1 MDTSSYTKLSDIP
14 VIVANARSSFNS
26 KVSLPLSWR
35 IEQLKGLRKFML
47 DNMEEIFLCIKNDLG
62 RSKTEALI
70 GEHLLCVTECD
81 DAIANLSSWASI
93 RHVETN
99 LANLPAGSSI
109 QYQPKGV
116 VLVASPWNFP
126 FMLSI
131 CTVIP
136 ALAAGNIVILKPSEV
151 SEHSSRFL
159 ASALPR
165 YLDPRAVSF
174 VLGGVAETSLLLKER
189 FDHIIFTGSPSVGKI
204 FMRAAADH
212 LTPCTLELGG
222 KNPVIVDASANLD
235 LAAKSIIWGRCL
247 NTGQQCL
254 SPEYILVDKKVE
266 QELLI
271 KMMAAIT
278 SFYGENVEE
287 SPDLGR
293 IINDSHFKRVK
304 NLLKDHG
311 GKVITGG
318 EMNASTRFCSP
329 TIITNPSQDSL
340 LMNDECFAPILA
352 VIGVDSVKEG
362 VEKWINT
369 REKPLALY
377 LFSSSSKVID
387 WVKKNTTSG
396 GLTVNHCVVH
406 ITNGRLPFGGI
417 GNSGMGSYHGEIGF
431 QELSHKRSTIEFSSI
446 IPNIPLFAVKPPFSG
461 KFSILKMLL
470 YLPGFLPSPGIKNIL
485 IVGLSCACG
494 VLVAKLYNKF

>member
-1 MDTSSYTKLSDIP
+1 MEFTKVSDIP
-14 VIVANARSSFNS
+14 VIISNARSTFNS
-26 KVSLPLSWR
+26 GLSLTISWR
-35 IEQLKGLRKFML
+35 IAQLKGLRKFML
-47 DNMEEIFLCIKNDLG
+47 ENMDEILLCLKKDLG

-70 GEHLLCVTECD
+70 GEHLLCVSECD
-81 DAIANLSSWASI
+81 DAIANLSSWASA
-93 RHVETN
+93 RSVETN
-99 LANLPAGSSI
+99 LVNLPASSSI

-136 ALAAGNIVILKPSEV
+136 ALAAGNIVVLKPSEV
-151 SEHSSRFL
+151 SENSSRFL
-159 ASALPR
+159 ATTLSR

-174 VLGGVAETSLLLKER
+174 VLGGVSETSVLLKER
-189 FDHIIFTGSPSVGKI
+189 FDHIIFTGSPAVGKI
-204 FMRAAADH
+204 FMRAAAEH

-254 SPEYILVDKKVE
+254 SPEYVLVEKKVE
-266 QELLI
+266 SALLE
-271 KMMAAIT
+271 KMKEAIV
-278 SFYGENVEE
+278 SFYGNNVAE

-311 GKVITGG
+311 GKIVTGG
-318 EMNASTRFCSP
+318 EMDASTRFVAP
-329 TIITNPSQDSL
+329 TIISNPSQDSI
-340 LMNDECFAPILA
+340 LMSDECFGPILA
-352 VIGVDSVKEG
+352 VIGVDSVKDG
-362 VEKWINT
+362 VAQWIQP

-377 LFSSSSKVID
+377 VFSKSSSVID

-406 ITNGRLPFGGI
+406 ITNGRLPFGGV
-417 GNSGMGSYHGEIGF
+417 GNSGMGAYHGEIGF
-431 QELSHKRSTIEFSSI
+431 QELSHKRSTIEFSSL
-446 IPNIPLFAVKPPFSG
+446 IPNIPLFAVKPPFAG
-461 KFSILKMLL
+461 KFGILKLL
-470 YLPGFLPSPGIKNIL
+470 LHLPGFLPNPGFKNVLIL
-485 IVGLSCACG
+485 GLTIAVG
-494 VLVAKLYNKF
+494 VLGAKLNGNF

>member
-1 MDTSSYTKLSDIP
+1 MDFTKLSDIP
-14 VIVANARSSFNS
+14 IIISKARETFQSSL
-26 KVSLPLSWR
+26 SLPLSWR
-35 IEQLKGLRKFML
+35 LDQIRGIKKFML
-47 DNMEEIFLCIKNDLG
+47 ENMDEILLCLKKDLG

-70 GEHLLCVTECD
+70 GEHLLCISECD
-81 DAIANLSSWASI
+81 DAIANLSAWAATRS
-93 RHVETN
+93 VETN
-99 LANLPAGSSI
+99 LVNLPASSSI

-131 CTVIP
+131 CTIIP
-136 ALAAGNIVILKPSEV
+136 ALAAGNIVVLKPSEV

-159 ASALPR
+159 AATLPR

-174 VLGGVAETSLLLKER
+174 VLGGVAETSVLLKER
-189 FDHIIFTGSPSVGKI
+189 FDHIIFTGSPAVGKI
-204 FMRAAADH
+204 FMRAAAEH

-222 KNPVIVDASANLD
+222 KNPVIVDSSANLD

-254 SPEYILVDKKVE
+254 SPEYVLVDKKVE
-266 QELLI
+266 SALLE
-271 KMMAAIT
+271 KMKVAIV
-278 SFYGENVEE
+278 SFYGSNVSE

-318 EMNASTRFCSP
+318 EVDASTKFVAP
-329 TIITNPSQDSL
+329 TIISNPSQDSL
-340 LMNDECFAPILA
+340 LMSDECFGPILA
-352 VIGVDSVKEG
+352 VIGVDSIKDG
-362 VEKWINT
+362 VEQWIHR

-377 LFSSSSKVID
+377 VFSSSSTMID

-396 GLTVNHCVVH
+396 GITVNHCVVH
-406 ITNGRLPFGGI
+406 ITNGRLPFGGV
-417 GNSGMGSYHGEIGF
+417 GNSGMGAYHGEIGF

-446 IPNIPLFAVKPPFSG
+446 IPNIPLFAVKPPFAG
-461 KFSILKMLL
+461 KFGILKLL
-470 YLPGFLPSPGIKNIL
+470 LHLPGFLPNPGFKNVL
-485 IVGLSCACG
+485 IVGLTCAVG
-494 VLVAKLYNKF
+494 FLIAKINGKLP